1 VADHSEEGEA
11 DGSLFRRAA
20 HRIRYQQRHLHCPP
34 LGRRQ
39 LGKHLAEESVHQI
52 AERRERQRCL

>member
-1 VADHSEEGEA
+1 MADHSEEGEA
-11 DGSLFRRAA
+11 DGSLLRRVA
-20 HRIRYQQRHLHCPP
+20 HRIRYQQRHFQGPP

-52 AERRERQRCL
+52 TERRERQRCF